1 MKWIMEPSI
10 SDAMTI
16 ADNLRPEDATEVM
29 LSHEMSPHEAVRSS
43 YSESD
48 ICRGIASDEGV
59 PGGLCG
65 VVGHRIWM
73 LGTPGLTATRRG
85 RWQLIV
91 EGRKWVDSCFE
102 EVGGPLFNQVYSKNT
117 ESIRWL
123 KMLGF
128 TVDIPKPIGKSG
140 ALFCDFWRNN

>member
-1 MKWIMEPSI
+1 MKWIMEPSV
-10 SDAMTI
+10 SDAVLI
-16 ADNLRPEDATEVM
+16 GNNLRPSDATEVM
-29 LSHEMSPHEAVRSS
+29 LSDGMSPHEAVRSS
-43 YSESD
+43 YLGSD
-48 ICRGIASDEGV
+48 ICRGIATDVGWPV
-59 PGGLCG
+59 GLCG

-73 LGTPGLTATRRG
+73 LGTPELTATRRG

-102 EVGGPLFNQVYSKNT
+102 EVGGPLFNQVYSKNA

-140 ALFCDFWRNN
+140 ALFCDFWRNS

>member
-1 MKWIMEPSI
+1 MQWIMEPSI
-10 SDAMTI
+10 SDAMAI

-59 PGGLCG
+59 PVGLCG

-73 LGTPGLTATRRG
+73 LGTPELTATRRG

-91 EGRKWVDSCFE
+91 EGRKWVDSCVE

-140 ALFCDFWRNN
+140 ALFCDFWRNS

>member
-1 MKWIMEPSI
+1 MEWIMEPSA
-10 SDAMTI
+10 SDAVAI
-16 ADNLRPEDATEVM
+16 ANNLRPADATEVM
-29 LSHEMSPHEAVRSS
+29 LSHGMCPFEAVKSS
-43 YSESD
+43 FRESD
-48 ICRGIASDEGV
+48 VCRGIASDEGV
-59 PGGLCG
+59 PVGLCG

-73 LGTPGLTATRRG
+73 LGTPDLTATRRG

-140 ALFCDFWRNN
+140 ALFCDFWRYS